1 MTTSDP
7 AQPRPAP
14 APRTPASLQPPL
26 RQDPKPATPGEYKAL
41 ITNIVAALVLAVGF
55 ISPVHPE
62 AFFAMGSFALSGAI
76 TNWIAVHMLFEKVPG
91 LYGSGIVQLKFGEFK
106 RGIKTLMMEQFF
118 TPSQIEAFLAQS
130 APAQGGFDLAPLAD
144 KIDYRMAF
152 NKLVEGIME
161 SSFGPMLGLMG
172 GEKNLEAIYPKF
184 RDKMREAI
192 IQMAGQRE
200 VKEHIKEAMASML
213 DSDSLASKVEAII
226 DDRLAELTP
235 AMVKDIIQDMIRS
248 HLGWLVV
255 WGGIFGGL
263 IGLFCYILKIM
274 GFVTV

>member
-1 MTTSDP
+1 MTNSDP
-7 AQPRPAP
+7 ALPAAAKEP
-14 APRTPASLQPPL
+14 KRT
-26 RQDPKPATPGEYKAL
+26 GEHKAL
-41 ITNIVAALVLAVGF
+41 ITNIIAALVLAIGF
-55 ISPVHPE
+55 VSPFHPE

-106 RGIKTLMMEQFF
+106 RGIKSLMMEQFF
-118 TPSQIEAFLAQS
+118 TPAQIEGFLAQS
-130 APAQGGFDLAPLAD
+130 APASFDLTPLAD

-161 SSFGPMLGLMG
+161 SPFGPMLGLMG

-184 RDKMREAI
+184 REKMREAI
-192 IQMAGQRE
+192 VQMAGQPQ
-200 VKEHIKEAMASML
+200 VKQHIKDAMGSML
-213 DSDSLASKVEAII
+213 DSHTLAGKVEAII

-235 AMVKDIIQDMIRS
+235 AMVKDIIQNMIRS

-263 IGLFCYILKIM
+263 IGLFCYILKVA

>member
-1 MTTSDP
+1 MTSPEPTPTLTASSSA
-7 AQPRPAP
+7 AQQQR
-14 APRTPASLQPPL
+14 
-26 RQDPKPATPGEYKAL
+26 GEHKAL
-41 ITNIVAALVLAVGF
+41 ITNIVAAVILAIGF

-91 LYGSGIVQLKFGEFK
+91 LYGSGIVQLKFSEFK
-106 RGIKTLMMEQFF
+106 RGIKSLMMKQFF
-118 TPSQIEAFLAQS
+118 TPQQIEAFLAQS
-130 APAQGGFDLAPLAD
+130 TPADGGFDLAPLAD

-184 RDKMREAI
+184 REKMREAI

-200 VKEHIKEAMASML
+200 VKQHIKDAMGSML
-213 DSDSLASKVEAII
+213 DSTSLAGKVEAII

-263 IGLFCYILKIM
+263 IGLLCYVLKIM
-274 GFVTV
+274 GFVAV

>member
-1 MTTSDP
+1 MT
-7 AQPRPAP
+7 
-14 APRTPASLQPPL
+14 
-26 RQDPKPATPGEYKAL
+26 KPL
-41 ITNIVAALVLAVGF
+41 ITNILSGLVLAIGF
-55 ISPVHPE
+55 VSPYHPE

-76 TNWIAVHMLFEKVPG
+76 TNWVAIHMLFEKVPF
-91 LYGSGIVQLKFGEFK
+91 LYGSGIVPLKFEEFK
-106 RGIKTLMMEQFF
+106 RGIKSLMMEQFF
-118 TPSQIEAFLAQS
+118 TPQQIEAFLAQGQDGDS
-130 APAQGGFDLAPLAD
+130 GGGFDLAPLAD

-184 RDKMREAI
+184 REKMRDAI

-200 VKEHIKEAMASML
+200 VKQHIKEAMGSML
-213 DSDSLASKVEAII
+213 DSEKLAGKVEAII

-255 WGGIFGGL
+255 WGGVFGGL
-263 IGLFCYILKIM
+263 IGLICYLLKVA
-274 GFVTV
+274 GLVQV